1 MTTRSE
7 REKAQRQNEEHQT
20 ILAELLRQEAN
31 KYCADCEAKG
41 PRWASWNLGVFLC
54 IRCAGIHR
62 NLGVHISRVKSV
74 NLDQW
79 TQQQI
84 QNMQELG
91 NARAPQIYEG
101 RLPPDFKRPQSDHA
115 VEMFVRDKYEK
126 KKYMDKNVDLN
137 VLKQREKLKEKKNEV
152 KPAVVEKARVE
163 KSPEQQ
169 GMHKAVRGKTPG
181 LDMDLLGLDA
191 QGWNESPKSTPTG
204 ASEDLDIFGP
214 MVSNPLPA
222 STPTSQATVTTAAKP
237 VNQGQ
242 PSANDLNLFLDVSTQ
257 SEDNSKKTMSKDS
270 ILSLYGNQHGQCVP
284 QGSCLFASWCQ
295 HSLHAFHSSSNDIS
309 QCSCECS
316 PKCHDRS
323 GTCWSSRSHSQSSC
337 WREHVQWLN
346 GKSAWLGD
354 FCICSWDCIRHTGSV
369 WIAGIYINVQRS
381 NMEYDTGE
389 STDDWPECRYA
400 RRNGS
405 VQCSPEYELLGHVPS
420 NQPSSQ
426 HPRVEMNATHILWQ
440 NTFCL

>member
-84 QNMQELG
+84 Q
-91 NARAPQIYEG
+91 
-101 RLPPDFKRPQSDHA
+101 
-115 VEMFVRDKYEK
+115 
-126 KKYMDKNVDLN
+126 
-137 VLKQREKLKEKKNEV
+137 QREKLKEKKNEV